1 MTDNRDL
8 RPLSPLR
15 TIARIVLGVFLLFAG
30 AAHLFFAR
38 AEFAAQVPAWMPLD
52 TDFVVIASGIVELVL
67 GAALV
72 FLPRWRVQIGW
83 IVALFFVAVFPG
95 NIAQYVDRVDAFGL
109 DTDLARLTRLFF
121 QPVLVVWALWSTG
134 AWRGLRSFRRFDRTR
149 DQ

>member
-1 MTDNRDL
+1 MTANLDL

-52 TDFVVIASGIVELVL
+52 TDFVVVASGIVEVAL

-72 FLPRWRVQIGW
+72 FLPRWRVHIGW
-83 IVALFFVAVFPG
+83 IVAAFFVAVFPG
-95 NIAQYVDRVDAFGL
+95 NIAQYVDGVDAFGL
-109 DTDLARLTRLFF
+109 DTDGARLIRLFF
-121 QPVLVVWALWSTG
+121 QPALIAWALWSTG
-134 AWRGLRSFRRFDRTR
+134 AWRDRGLLRKSSERRG
-149 DQ
+149 Q